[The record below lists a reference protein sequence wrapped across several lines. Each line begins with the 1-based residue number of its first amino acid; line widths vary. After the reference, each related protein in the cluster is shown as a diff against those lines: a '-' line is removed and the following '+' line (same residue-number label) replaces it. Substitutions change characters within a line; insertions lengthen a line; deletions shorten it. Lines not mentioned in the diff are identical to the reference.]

1 MPEPGF
7 HEDERSLTLSNGN
20 TDIQFTRDGR
30 LVSLRHREPDFEF
43 PIIAPDGSPG
53 GPLWQVVLRA
63 SDGKCTVVEPSGR
76 FSYDAEP
83 RGDSVGLRLRWNA
96 QVDGH
101 PLEVCVSVALGADRD
116 ASAWRAAVQY
126 DGPLAVWEVVCPR
139 LAQLGPI
146 EGDGSDDLFA
156 MPWLYGGIIPDPMDL
171 LAQGGSRGFAFDQ
184 DYGAYDT
191 EQAIGR
197 ADSKIA
203 YSYPGMWAMQFMA
216 YYNPKQGGL
225 YVGAHDPDARYKR
238 FGFYG
243 QPGLNQGELVMQ
255 HYPDERL
262 TPGLDY
268 ETPYDTVIA
277 LFRGQWWD
285 ASAIYREWALDQE
298 WCRKGPLAGRT
309 DLPQWVLDADL
320 WYWNWRYKERLG
332 SRGTPED
339 VVPAILDLKRR
350 MGVGTAFHWYEW
362 DGKRFNQ
369 DIPPQFPIDE
379 RFRA

>member
-1 MPEPGF
+1 MPQPGF

-30 LVSLRHREPDFEF
+30 LVSLRHREPDFGF
-43 PIIAPDGSPG
+43 PIVAPDGSPG

-216 YYNPKQGGL
+216 YYNSKQGGL
-225 YVGAHDPDARYKR
+225 YVGREWGRVLILHSPRTTCILRSGNGSHSLA
-238 FGFYG
+238 
-243 QPGLNQGELVMQ
+243 
-255 HYPDERL
+255 
-262 TPGLDY
+262 
-268 ETPYDTVIA
+268 
-277 LFRGQWWD
+277 
-285 ASAIYREWALDQE
+285 YREPTGLVPPA
-298 WCRKGPLAGRT
+298 RSARPT
-309 DLPQWVLDADL
+309 
-320 WYWNWRYKERLG
+320 
-332 SRGTPED
+332 TPHPH
-339 VVPAILDLKRR
+339 VCCTGGAP
-350 MGVGTAFHWYEW
+350 
-362 DGKRFNQ
+362 
-369 DIPPQFPIDE
+369 
-379 RFRA
+379 